1 MAAPGQ
7 APDELGL
14 VVISNTSILL
24 LWLNLDDYHWLQIYR
39 NKDGAGYALLDTIYG
54 WKESYTDPNCVAG
67 STYCYK
73 IRGELTAG
81 GYTAYCTEA
90 CEDAFATL
98 EAPTLLVATAY
109 SNTEIEIVFKDNSSS
124 EDDFR
129 LERKEDGGGYSEIAT
144 IPANMDYYRD
154 SGLDNT
160 KTYTYKIRAK
170 EGVVYSSYSNE
181 DDAQPYQVPG
191 APGGAALS
199 DITDEQIRL
208 SWTASSGTVT
218 GYKIERSVDAGG
230 TWLQIIVVRT
240 GVLSYLD
247 KALVPSQTYHYRGR
261 AYGPGGNGAYSDIVN
276 DDTLSQYDLTDFEKW
291 LRQPSSKPC
300 VLIEMNPKMVVDNF
314 TLVSGESNTFEIDIT
329 ERGIK
334 IDEAWEDGTALT
346 ERTSVATVESNAG
359 SFWCDYFN
367 RKLYVHPSGGDNPGL
382 HLIEAG
388 FWLYG
393 TNYQNGEIT
402 FNDNNYLNLFNI
414 KSIPDVTQEIKPL
427 FAGSFSIGSGTI
439 KLINPKIDGEHYFD
453 KRYKR
458 YIWRNRK
465 IIILLGDLD
474 ESYSNFS
481 TIFTALM
488 NKVVCDDSNFK
499 IFLRDMRKDMNKEF
513 VLNTYEVADFPDLE
527 EDFEGEPI
535 FRLWGQRTKVVPIP
549 IDWTNK
555 KFKFNDGRSNQVAE
569 LRVNDTA
576 LTEDSDYYVDLQRS
590 IITFDEAYDILE
602 EDIIEI
608 YLWGYEDSAGDLI
621 DDGAEIFIN
630 LMIDHFGLSLSD
642 LNLDSIYETKKLNE
656 DPISLPVA
664 KNTAFEDIF
673 RTLEHTLR
681 AYLGVDPS
689 NKTYLKS
696 FEEVAPSD
704 SIFIRNHQ
712 ISKYSEQKDHKS
724 LYKTIN
730 VKYNEDLQTQEWD
743 EKSASDSDIERKFK
757 VDNKIDVNTFFKSP
771 AYAQDLAFEILE
783 LVNKPD
789 INLTIPGLVY
799 EKKPGDMIKISRD
812 RFFNIAGSSDELSF
826 RLLKIQKK
834 IQGMKTNIKA
844 RLHGGFIFVDN
855 FDDLLRHPDW
865 TDAAGNGSITEASD
879 VLTLAIANG
888 VHGDFWGATTD
899 GPVCTVDLDSSKNLV
914 ITIKLNSYTV
924 NNRTRAGLYI
934 TDSVDGT
941 HGIHFGRTRRDEAAP
956 TIRNG
961 LTIIDMNGSE
971 LAYVAETSLPIWLRI
986 RTSGSQGS
994 GSLLYFD
1001 YSTDGYSWTK
1011 LHVQEDEAWSKV
1023 GLLVWNWTDTWSAI
1037 SAPFEKFTIKE
1048 ILEKL

>member
-1 MAAPGQ
+1 MSPDAPKWLT
-7 APDELGL
+7 ATA
-14 VVISNTSILL
+14 ISSTRIDLSWENKDSYDRLYIEKRIPPAGFA
-24 LWLNLDDYHWLQIYR
+24 LDDFINGIREHWVDAPLDPGTNYEYR
-39 NKDGAGYALLDTIYG
+39 IRGRVFWPADVYSDYCIVDDATTFALLQ
-54 WKESYTDPNCVAG
+54 
-67 STYCYK
+67 
-73 IRGELTAG
+73 
-81 GYTAYCTEA
+81 
-90 CEDAFATL
+90 
-98 EAPTLLVATAY
+98 APTLLVATAY
-109 SNTEIEIVFKDNSSS
+109 SDTEIEIIFKDNSSN

-129 LERKEDGGGYSEIAT
+129 LERKENEGEYSEIAT

-160 KTYTYKIRAK
+160 KTYTYKVRAK
-170 EGVVYSSYSNE
+170 GGEVYSSYSNE
-181 DDAQPYQVPG
+181 DSAQPYQVPG

-199 DITDEQIRL
+199 EITDEQMRL
-208 SWTASSGTVT
+208 SWTVASGTVT
-218 GYKIERSVDAGG
+218 GYKVERSVDAGG
-230 TWLQIIVVRT
+230 NWLEIIVVRT
-240 GVLSYLD
+240 GVFSFLD
-247 KALVPSQTYHYRGR
+247 KGLVPSQTYHYRVR

-276 DDTLSQYDLTDFEKW
+276 DDTLAQYNLTDFEKW
-291 LRQPSSKPC
+291 LRKPNIKPC
-300 VLIEMNPKMVVDNF
+300 VLVEMNPKMVVDNF
-314 TLVSGESNTFEIDIT
+314 TLVSGETNTFEIDLT

-346 ERTSVATVESNAG
+346 EQSSVATVEANAG

-367 RKLYVHPSGGDNPGL
+367 RKLYVHPFETDNPGL

-402 FNDNNYLNLFNI
+402 FNDNNYLNLFSI
-414 KSIPDVTQEIKPL
+414 KNIPDVTQEIKPL

-439 KLINPKIDGEHYFD
+439 KLINPKIEGEHYFD
-453 KRYKR
+453 KKYKK

-488 NKVVCDDSNFK
+488 NKVICDDSSFK
-499 IFLRDMRKDMNKEF
+499 IYLRDMRKDMNKEF

-535 FRLWGQRTKVVPIP
+535 FRLWGKRTKIVPIP

-555 KFKFNDGRSNQVAE
+555 KFKFNDGRSKSVME
-569 LRVNDTA
+569 LKVNDIVKE
-576 LTEDSDYYVDLQRS
+576 EDADYYVDLQRS
-590 IITFDEAYDILE
+590 IITFDETFTILE

-608 YLWGYEDSAGDLI
+608 YLIGYEDSAGDLI
-621 DDGAEIFIN
+621 DNGAEIFID
-630 LMIDHFGLSLSD
+630 LMLDHFGLILSD
-642 LNLDSIYETKKLNE
+642 LNLDSIYETKKLNA
-656 DPISLPVA
+656 DPISLPIA
-664 KNTAFEDIF
+664 KNAPFEDIF
-673 RTLEHTLR
+673 RTLEHTLT
-681 AYLGVDPS
+681 AYLGVDPE
-689 NKTYLKS
+689 NKTCLKS

-743 EKSASDSDIERKFK
+743 QKSASDSDIERKFGI
-757 VDNKIDVNTFFKSP
+757 DNKIDVNTFFISP
-771 AYAQDLAFEILE
+771 YHAQALAFEILE

-799 EKKPGDMIKISRD
+799 EKKPGDMIRISRD

-826 RLLKIQKK
+826 RLLKIHKQIQK
-834 IQGMKTNIKA
+834 MKTKIKA
-844 RLHGGFIFVDN
+844 RLHSGYIFVDN

-865 TDAAGNGSITEASD
+865 TDVASNGSITEASD
-879 VLTLAIANG
+879 VLTLAIADT
-888 VHGDFWGATTD
+888 VHGEFWGASTD

-914 ITIKLNSYTV
+914 ITVKINTYTV
-924 NNRTRAGLYI
+924 NDLTRAGLYI

-941 HGIHFGRTRRDEAAP
+941 HGIHFGRTRKDAA
-956 TIRNG
+956 TARNG
-961 LTIIDMNGSE
+961 LTIFDMNGSE
-971 LAYVAETSLPIWLRI
+971 LAYVALAILPVWLRI

-994 GSLLYFD
+994 GSVLYFD

-1011 LHVQEDEAWSKV
+1011 LHVQEDEEWSKV
-1023 GLLVWNWTDTWSAI
+1023 GLLVWNWTDWNAI

>member
-1 MAAPGQ
+1 
-7 APDELGL
+7 
-14 VVISNTSILL
+14 
-24 LWLNLDDYHWLQIYR
+24 
-39 NKDGAGYALLDTIYG
+39 
-54 WKESYTDPNCVAG
+54 
-67 STYCYK
+67 
-73 IRGELTAG
+73 
-81 GYTAYCTEA
+81 
-90 CEDAFATL
+90 
-98 EAPTLLVATAY
+98 
-109 SNTEIEIVFKDNSSS
+109 KDNSSS

-129 LERKEDGGGYSEIAT
+129 LERKENGGGYSEIAT

-160 KTYTYKIRAK
+160 KTYTYKVRAK

-191 APGGAALS
+191 APGGAVLS
-199 DITDEQIRL
+199 DITDEQMRL
-208 SWTASSGTVT
+208 SWTASSGAVT
-218 GYKIERSVDAGG
+218 SYKVERSVDAGG
-230 TWLQIIVVRT
+230 TWLQIIVVRI

-247 KALVPSQTYHYRGR
+247 KALVPSQTYHYRVR

-276 DDTLSQYDLTDFEKW
+276 DDTLSRYDLTDFEKW
-291 LRQPSSKPC
+291 LRKPSLKPC
-300 VLIEMNPKMVVDNF
+300 ILIEMNPKMVVDNF
-314 TLVSGESNTFEIDIT
+314 INTSGNVYEITIT

-346 ERTSVATVESNAG
+346 EQSSVATVEADAG

-367 RKLYVHPSGGDNPGL
+367 RKLYVHPSGSDNPGL

-402 FNDNNYLNLFNI
+402 FNDNNYLNLFSI
-414 KSIPDVTQEIKPL
+414 KNIPDVTQEIKPL

-439 KLINPKIDGEHYFD
+439 KLINPEIEGEHYFD
-453 KRYKR
+453 KKYKR

-465 IIILLGDLD
+465 MLILLGDLD

-488 NKVVCDDSNFK
+488 NKVVCDDSSFK
-499 IFLRDMRKDMNKEF
+499 IFIRDMRKDMNKEF
-513 VLNTYEVADFPDLE
+513 VLNTYEISDFPDLE

-535 FRLWGQRTKVVPIP
+535 FRLWGKRTKVVPIP

-555 KFKFNDGRSNQVAE
+555 KFKFNDGGSNYVAQVK
-569 LRVNDTA
+569 VNDTVK
-576 LTEDSDYYVDLQRS
+576 TEDTDYYIDLQRS
-590 IITFDEAYDILE
+590 IITFDKDFTILE

-608 YLWGYEDSAGDLI
+608 YLYGYEDSAGELI
-621 DDGAEIFIN
+621 DDGAEIFLDI
-630 LMIDHFGLSLSD
+630 MIDHFGLSLSD
-642 LNLDSIYETKKLNE
+642 LNLDSIYETKKLNT
-656 DPISLPVA
+656 DPISLPIA

-689 NKTYLKS
+689 NKTFLKS

-730 VKYNEDLQTQEWD
+730 VKYNEDLQTQEWSQ
-743 EKSASDSDIERKFK
+743 KSASDSDIEKKFGI
-757 VDNKIDVNTFFKSP
+757 DNKIDVNTFFKSP
-771 AYAQDLAFEILE
+771 AHAQDLAFEILE

-789 INLTIPGLVY
+789 ITLTIPGVVY

-812 RFFNIAGSSDELSF
+812 RFFNIVGSSDELSF
-826 RLLKIQKK
+826 RLLRIQKQ
-834 IQGMKTNIKA
+834 IQKMKTKIKA

-865 TDAAGNGSITEASD
+865 TDVAGNGSITEASD
-879 VLTLAIANG
+879 VLTIAIANG
-888 VHGDFWGATTD
+888 VHGEFWGASTD
-899 GPVCTVDLDSSKNLV
+899 GPVCTVDLDSSKNLI
-914 ITIKLNSYTV
+914 ITVKINTYTV
-924 NNRTRAGLYI
+924 NDLTRAGLYI

-941 HGIHFGRTRRDEAAP
+941 
-956 TIRNG
+956 
-961 LTIIDMNGSE
+961 
-971 LAYVAETSLPIWLRI
+971 
-986 RTSGSQGS
+986 
-994 GSLLYFD
+994 
-1001 YSTDGYSWTK
+1001 
-1011 LHVQEDEAWSKV
+1011 
-1023 GLLVWNWTDTWSAI
+1023 
-1037 SAPFEKFTIKE
+1037 
-1048 ILEKL
+1048 

>member
-7 APDELGL
+7 APFELDL

-24 LWLNLDDYHWLQIYR
+24 LWDNRDDYHWLQIYR

-54 WKESYTDPNCVAG
+54 WKENYTDPNCVAG

-73 IRGELTAG
+73 IRGELIGG
-81 GYTAYCTEA
+81 GYTDYCTEA

-98 EAPTLLVATAY
+98 AAPTLLVATAY
-109 SNTEIEIVFKDNSSS
+109 SATEIEIVFKDNSSS

-129 LERKEDGGGYSEIAT
+129 LERKEDDGYSEIAT
-144 IPANMDYYRD
+144 IPANMNYYRD

-170 EGVVYSSYSNE
+170 EDVVYSSYSNE
-181 DDAQPYQVPG
+181 DSAQPYQVPG

-199 DITDEQIRL
+199 DITDEQMRL
-208 SWTASSGTVT
+208 SWTAATGTVT
-218 GYKIERSVDAGG
+218 GYKVERSVDAGG
-230 TWLQIIVVRT
+230 TWLQIIVVRI
-240 GVLSYLD
+240 GVLSFLD
-247 KALVPSQTYHYRGR
+247 KGLVPSQAYHYRVR

-276 DDTLSQYDLTDFEKW
+276 DDTLAQYDLTDFEKW
-291 LRQPSSKPC
+291 LRKPNLKPC
-300 VLIEMNPKMVVDNF
+300 ILIEMNPKMVVDNF
-314 TLVSGESNTFEIDIT
+314 VNTSGNVYEITIT

-346 ERTSVATVESNAG
+346 EQTSIATVEANAG

-367 RKLYVHPSGGDNPGL
+367 RKLYIHPSGSDNPGL

-402 FNDNNYLNLFNI
+402 FNDNNYLNLFKI

-527 EDFEGEPI
+527 EDFEGGPI
-535 FRLWGQRTKVVPIP
+535 FRLWGQKTKVVPIP

-590 IITFDEAYDILE
+590 IITFDEAYNILE

-621 DDGAEIFIN
+621 DDGAEIFID
-630 LMIDHFGLSLSD
+630 LMLNHFGLNLSD
-642 LNLDSIYETKKLNE
+642 LDLDSIYETKKLNI
-656 DPISLPVA
+656 DPISLPIA
-664 KNTAFEDIF
+664 KNTPFENIF
-673 RTLEHTLR
+673 RTLECTLT
-681 AYLGVDPS
+681 AYLGVDPN
-689 NKTYLKS
+689 NKTCLKS

-704 SIFIRNHQ
+704 SIFIRDHQ

-730 VKYNEDLQTQEWD
+730 VKYNEDLQTQKWD
-743 EKSASDSDIERKFK
+743 QKSASDSNIERKFGI
-757 VDNKIDVNTFFKSP
+757 DNKIDVNTFFKSP
-771 AYAQDLAFEILE
+771 AHAQDLAFEILE

-799 EKKPGDMIKISRD
+799 ERKPGDMIKVSRD
-812 RFFNIAGSSDELSF
+812 RFFNLAGSSDELSF
-826 RLLKIQKK
+826 RLLKIHKQIQK
-834 IQGMKTNIKA
+834 MKTKIKA
-844 RLHGGFIFVDN
+844 RLHGGFTFVDN

-865 TDAAGNGSITEASD
+865 TDEPGNGSITESGG
-879 VLTLAIANG
+879 VLTLALADE
-888 VHGDFWGATTD
+888 VHGEFWGDVTEA
-899 GPVCTVDLDSSKNLV
+899 PVCTVDILDTTKCLEI
-914 ITIKLNSYTV
+914 ITKINSFTV
-924 NNRTRAGLYI
+924 NNKIRAGLYI
-934 TDSVDGT
+934 TDMVSGN
-941 HGIHFGRTRRDEAAP
+941 
-956 TIRNG
+956 NG
-961 LTIIDMNGSE
+961 LFFARGRNDTTPSNGLGINDMNVGE
-971 LAYVAETSLPIWLRI
+971 LAYVDEMALPIWLRI

-1001 YSTDGYSWTK
+1001 YSTDGYTWTT
-1011 LHVQEDEAWSKV
+1011 LHVQEDESWSKA
-1023 GLLVWNWTDTWSAI
+1023 GLLVKNWQPDWSAV
-1037 SAPFEKFTIKE
+1037 SAPFEFFKIKE
-1048 ILEKL
+1048 ILEKI

>member
-7 APDELGL
+7 PPEGLGL
-14 VVISNTSILL
+14 AVINDTTIFMSWDN
-24 LWLNLDDYHWLQIYR
+24 WDDYHWIQIYR
-39 NKDGAGYALLDTIYG
+39 NKDGAGYAPLATIYG
-54 WKESYTDPNCVAG
+54 WKDNYSDTTCIAG
-67 STYCYK
+67 SNYCYK
-73 IRGELTAG
+73 LRGELAG
-81 GYTAYCTEA
+81 GGVTAYCTPA

-109 SNTEIEIVFKDNSSS
+109 SDTENEIVFKDNSSS

-129 LERKEDGGGYSEIAT
+129 LERKDVGGYSEIAT

-160 KTYTYKIRAK
+160 KTYTYKVRAK
-170 EGVVYSSYSNE
+170 EGGVHSDYSNE
-181 DDAQPYQVPG
+181 SSAQPYQVPG

-199 DITDEQIRL
+199 DITDEQMRL
-208 SWTASSGTVT
+208 SWTAATGTVT
-218 GYKIERSVDAGG
+218 GYKVERSVDAGG
-230 TWLQIIVVRT
+230 TWLEIIIVRI

-247 KALVPSQTYHYRGR
+247 KGLLPSQTYHYRVR

-276 DDTLSQYDLTDFEKW
+276 DDTLAQYDLTDFEKW
-291 LRQPSSKPC
+291 LRKPSLKPC
-300 VLIEMNPKMVVDNF
+300 ILIEMNPKMVVDNF
-314 TLVSGESNTFEIDIT
+314 VNTSGNVYEITIT

-334 IDEAWEDGTALT
+334 INEAWEDGTALT
-346 ERTSVATVESNAG
+346 EQSSIATVEADAG

-367 RKLYVHPSGGDNPGL
+367 RKLYVHPIGSDNPGL

-402 FNDNNYLNLFNI
+402 FNNNNYLNLFNI

-439 KLINPKIDGEHYFD
+439 KLINPKIEGEHYFD
-453 KRYKR
+453 KKYKR

-465 IIILLGDLD
+465 MIILLGDLD

-488 NKVVCDDSNFK
+488 NKVICDDSSFK
-499 IFLRDMRKDMNKEF
+499 IFIRDMRKDMNKEF
-513 VLNTYEVADFPDLE
+513 VLNTYELTDFPDLE

-535 FRLWGQRTKVVPIP
+535 FRLWGKKTKVVPIP

-555 KFKFNDGRSNQVAE
+555 KFKFNDGRSNSVLE
-569 LRVNDTA
+569 LKVNDTVK
-576 LTEDSDYYVDLQRS
+576 TEDTDYYVDLQRS
-590 IITFDEAYDILE
+590 IITFDETFAILE

-608 YLWGYEDSAGDLI
+608 YLFGYEDSAGDLI
-621 DDGAEIFIN
+621 DDGAEIFID
-630 LMIDHFGLSLSD
+630 LMLDHFGLSLSD
-642 LNLDSIYETKKLNE
+642 LNLDSIYETKKLNA
-656 DPISLPVA
+656 DPISLPIA
-664 KNTAFEDIF
+664 KNTPFEDIF
-673 RTLEHTLR
+673 RTLEHTLT

-689 NKTYLKS
+689 NKTCLKS

-730 VKYNEDLQTQEWD
+730 VKYNEDLQTQEWAQV
-743 EKSASDSDIERKFK
+743 SASDPDIERIFGI
-757 VDNKIDVNTFFKSP
+757 DNKIDVNTFFKSP
-771 AYAQDLAFEILE
+771 AHAQDLAFKILK

-826 RLLKIQKK
+826 RLLKIHKQIQK
-834 IQGMKTNIKA
+834 MKTKITA
-844 RLHGGFIFVDN
+844 RLHGGYIFVDN

-865 TDAAGNGSITEASD
+865 TDVASNGSITEESD
-879 VLTLAIANG
+879 VLMLAIADT
-888 VHGDFWGATTD
+888 VHGEFWGAATD

-914 ITIKLNSYTV
+914 ITVKLNSYTV
-924 NNRTRAGLYI
+924 NDLTRAGLYI

-941 HGIHFGRTRRDEAAP
+941 HGVFFGRERKDAGPARD
-956 TIRNG
+956 G
-961 LTIIDMNGSE
+961 LIIHDMDGSE
-971 LAYVAETSLPIWLRI
+971 LAYVALAILPVWLRI

-994 GSLLYFD
+994 GSVLYFD
-1001 YSTDGYSWTK
+1001 YSTNGYSWTK
-1011 LHVQEDEAWSKV
+1011 LHVQEDEEWSKT
-1023 GLLVWNWTDTWSAI
+1023 GLLVWNWTDWNAI